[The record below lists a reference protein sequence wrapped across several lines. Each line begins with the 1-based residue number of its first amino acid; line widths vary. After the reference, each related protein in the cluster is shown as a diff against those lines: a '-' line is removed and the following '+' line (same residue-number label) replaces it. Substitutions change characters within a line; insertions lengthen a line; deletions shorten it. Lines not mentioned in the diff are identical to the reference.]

1 MARILSHSHFLRVA
15 FVAIVVFQTFNR
27 MTFGKLSFPGTR
39 WYVLTVRNPQMVR
52 DEKKFGNH

>member
-1 MARILSHSHFLRVA
+1 
-15 FVAIVVFQTFNR
+15 

-52 DEKKFGNH
+52 DEKKFGNHWHKRLHNIPSSGRFT